1 MIMAA
6 ERRGESVQL
15 PELIADLAGAAEVP
29 DLAITGI
36 AMHSGEVRPGYLFLA
51 CAGTRTSGARY
62 IGEAAKAGAVAALA
76 DAAGFDVTVHWPIPV
91 FPVPDLAA
99 RAGHIAARFFGHPSR
114 SVTVFGVTG
123 TNGKTSVSH
132 FIAAALD
139 RIAEGGAGLIGT
151 IGWGR
156 AGALAPSGLT
166 TPDAVTLQSLLAGMR
181 ALGMRSVAMEVSS
194 HALEQGRV
202 AGVEFSVAVFTNL
215 TRDHLDYHG
224 DMDAY
229 GAAKAR
235 LFDQPG
241 LRAAIV
247 NLDDPFGR
255 ELHRRLAGRV
265 PVTGY
270 RIAAPGRA
278 GAEELAAHIEEEG
291 IGRLRL
297 RISGPWGEWRLAA
310 PLTGRFNAA
319 NLLAAFGAMCAAG
332 HAPDAVAAALAQ
344 TRGVPGRMETF
355 GRRGA
360 PAVIV
365 DYAHTPDALDHAL
378 AALRPHCDGHLVC
391 VFGCGGDRDRGK
403 RPQMGAVAERH
414 ADQIYVT
421 SDNPRGEDP
430 ERIIEEI
437 LAGMGRSVPVSVEPD
452 RGAAIV
458 RAIREAG
465 PRDVVLVAGKGHEE
479 YQEIAGVR
487 HDFSDRRLVA
497 SLVGER
503 E

>member
-1 MIMAA
+1 
-6 ERRGESVQL
+6 
-15 PELIADLAGAAEVP
+15 
-29 DLAITGI
+29 
-36 AMHSGEVRPGYLFLA
+36 
-51 CAGTRTSGARY
+51 
-62 IGEAAKAGAVAALA
+62 
-76 DAAGFDVTVHWPIPV
+76 
-91 FPVPDLAA
+91 PDLAA

-151 IGWGR
+151 LGWGR

-255 ELHRRLAGRV
+255 
-265 PVTGY
+265 
-270 RIAAPGRA
+270 
-278 GAEELAAHIEEEG
+278 
-291 IGRLRL
+291 
-297 RISGPWGEWRLAA
+297 
-310 PLTGRFNAA
+310 
-319 NLLAAFGAMCAAG
+319 
-332 HAPDAVAAALAQ
+332 
-344 TRGVPGRMETF
+344 
-355 GRRGA
+355 
-360 PAVIV
+360 
-365 DYAHTPDALDHAL
+365 
-378 AALRPHCDGHLVC
+378 
-391 VFGCGGDRDRGK
+391 
-403 RPQMGAVAERH
+403 
-414 ADQIYVT
+414 
-421 SDNPRGEDP
+421 
-430 ERIIEEI
+430 
-437 LAGMGRSVPVSVEPD
+437 
-452 RGAAIV
+452 
-458 RAIREAG
+458 
-465 PRDVVLVAGKGHEE
+465 
-479 YQEIAGVR
+479 
-487 HDFSDRRLVA
+487 
-497 SLVGER
+497 
-503 E
+503 

>member
-1 MIMAA
+1 GRRVLRRPGCSARVRGSHARHAAHPQRAARCGRRPGCTRGGGRDGGGSMIMAA

-151 IGWGR
+151 LGWGR

-194 HALEQGRV
+194 HALEQGDRK
-202 AGVEFSVAVFTNL
+202 S
-215 TRDHLDYHG
+215 TR
-224 DMDAY
+224 
-229 GAAKAR
+229 
-235 LFDQPG
+235 
-241 LRAAIV
+241 
-247 NLDDPFGR
+247 
-255 ELHRRLAGRV
+255 LHSS
-265 PVTGY
+265 
-270 RIAAPGRA
+270 
-278 GAEELAAHIEEEG
+278 H
-291 IGRLRL
+291 
-297 RISGPWGEWRLAA
+297 
-310 PLTGRFNAA
+310 
-319 NLLAAFGAMCAAG
+319 
-332 HAPDAVAAALAQ
+332 
-344 TRGVPGRMETF
+344 
-355 GRRGA
+355 
-360 PAVIV
+360 
-365 DYAHTPDALDHAL
+365 
-378 AALRPHCDGHLVC
+378 
-391 VFGCGGDRDRGK
+391 
-403 RPQMGAVAERH
+403 
-414 ADQIYVT
+414 
-421 SDNPRGEDP
+421 
-430 ERIIEEI
+430 
-437 LAGMGRSVPVSVEPD
+437 
-452 RGAAIV
+452 
-458 RAIREAG
+458 
-465 PRDVVLVAGKGHEE
+465 
-479 YQEIAGVR
+479 
-487 HDFSDRRLVA
+487 
-497 SLVGER
+497 
-503 E
+503 

>member
-6 ERRGESVQL
+6 ERRGESVRL
-15 PELIADLAGAAEVP
+15 AELLAGFVAAPAVP
-29 DLAITGI
+29 DLPVSGI
-36 AMHSGEVRPGYLFLA
+36 AMHSAEVRPGYLFLA
-51 CAGTRTSGARY
+51 CPGTRTSGVRF
-62 IGEAAKAGAVAALA
+62 IGEAARAGAAAALA
-76 DAAGFDVTVHWPIPV
+76 DAAGFDAAVHWPIPV
-91 FPVPDLAA
+91 FPVADLAA
-99 RAGHIAARFFGHPSR
+99 QAGHIAARYFDHPSR
-114 SVTVFGVTG
+114 SITVLGITG

-139 RIAEGGAGLIGT
+139 RMEEGGAGLIGT
-151 IGWGR
+151 LGWGR
-156 AGALAPSGLT
+156 AGALAPSTLT
-166 TPDAVTLQSLLAGMR
+166 TPDPVRLQSLLAGMR

-194 HALEQGRV
+194 HALGQDRV

-224 DMDAY
+224 DMDSY

-235 LFDQPG
+235 LFDRPG
-241 LRAAIV
+241 LKAAVV
-247 NLDDPFGR
+247 NLDDAFGR
-255 ELHRRLAGRV
+255 ELFRGLEGRV
-265 PVTGY
+265 AVTGY
-270 RIAAPGRA
+270 RLASSARTA
-278 GAEELAAHIEEEG
+278 GKDLTGHIEDAG

-297 RISGPWGEWRLAA
+297 RIAGPWGDGRLAT

-319 NLLAAFGAMCAAG
+319 NLMAAFAAMCAAG
-332 HAPDAVAAALAQ
+332 HAPEAVLAALGR

-378 AALRPHCDGHLVC
+378 AALRPHCSGRLVC

-403 RPQMGAVAERH
+403 RPIMGAVAERH

-430 ERIIEEI
+430 ERIIADI
-437 LAGMGRSVPVSVEPD
+437 LSGMGRTVPVSVEPD

-465 PRDVVLVAGKGHEE
+465 PKDVVLVAGKGHEE
-479 YQEIAGVR
+479 YQEISGVR